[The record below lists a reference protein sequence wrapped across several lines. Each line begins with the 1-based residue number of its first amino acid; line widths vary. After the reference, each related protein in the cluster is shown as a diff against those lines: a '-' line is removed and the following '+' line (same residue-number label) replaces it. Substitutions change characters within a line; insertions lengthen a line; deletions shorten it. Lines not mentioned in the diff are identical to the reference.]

1 MLLELKAKKVIKDLK
16 RVITNN
22 ELNLQKI
29 FMKLDKNGNGN
40 LDFSELRVLLKNI
53 DKGLTENEIKIVF
66 DVFDSNKDKEVNF
79 QEFESAIF
87 PNNSQNTSLV
97 HKTEQITQ
105 HTSAFLQKIKNTVI
119 TNELDLNMIFSHFD
133 TDKNKSLD
141 LKEFG
146 QFIKVVQMKA
156 DP

>member
-1 MLLELKAKKVIKDLK
+1 MLLDLKAKKVIKDLK

-87 PNNSQNTSLV
+87 PNNSQNTSMV
-97 HKTEQITQ
+97 QKPEHITQ
-105 HTSAFLQKIKNTVI
+105 HTSAFL
-119 TNELDLNMIFSHFD
+119 
-133 TDKNKSLD
+133 
-141 LKEFG
+141 
-146 QFIKVVQMKA
+146 
-156 DP
+156 